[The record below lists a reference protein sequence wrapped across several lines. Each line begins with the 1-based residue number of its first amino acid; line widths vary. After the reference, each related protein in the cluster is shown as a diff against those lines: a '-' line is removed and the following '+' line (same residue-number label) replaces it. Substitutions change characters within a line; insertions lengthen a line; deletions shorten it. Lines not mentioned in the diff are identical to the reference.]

1 VVGQLGSEGSPKA
14 ALRREI
20 LAARE
25 ALAPQARAAA
35 SALITQNIL
44 ALDAW
49 KNARCVLAY
58 LSFGNEFATAALVE
72 NAATTG
78 KQLCLPRVD
87 RDARALQIHRVTDL
101 SRDLQAG
108 VFGIREPHPTCPAVA
123 LEAIDFV
130 LVPGVAFTP
139 RCERMGYGAGYYD
152 RLIARFTQ
160 RPPLIAAAFALQM
173 RDCIPL
179 SGHDRSVDLV
189 ITEDNSY
196 CGC

>member
-35 SALITQNIL
+35 SAIITQNIL

-58 LSFGNEFATAALVE
+58 LSFGSEFATAALVE
-72 NAATTG
+72 NAAATG

-101 SRDLQAG
+101 SHDLQAG
-108 VFGIREPHPTCPAVA
+108 VFGIREPRPTCPAIA

-152 RLIARFTQ
+152 RLIARFAQ
-160 RPPLIAAAFALQM
+160 RPPLIAAAFTMQM
-173 RDCIPL
+173 RDRIPL
-179 SGHDRSVDLV
+179 SGHDRGVDLV
-189 ITEDNSY
+189 ITEDSSY